1 MITISY
7 SEFTKNSTN
16 QFTMGLFWNLLQQS
30 QISDQ
35 NSRASTLEA
44 RVARLEAELFNTQ
57 KVLTEALKILEQQ
70 SGKDIN
76 GDGKIG

>member
-1 MITISY
+1 
-7 SEFTKNSTN
+7 
-16 QFTMGLFWNLLQQS
+16 MGLFWNLLQQS

-35 NSRASTLEA
+35 KSRASTLEA
-44 RVARLEAELFNTQ
+44 RVVRLEDELFKTQ
-57 KVLTEALKILEQQ
+57 RLLTEALKILEEQ

>member
-1 MITISY
+1 
-7 SEFTKNSTN
+7 
-16 QFTMGLFWNLLQQS
+16 MGLFWNLLQQS
-30 QISDQ
+30 QISEQ

-44 RVARLEAELFNTQ
+44 RVAFLEQELRKTQ
-57 KVLTEALKILEQQ
+57 ELLIKTLKVLEEQ

>member
-1 MITISY
+1 
-7 SEFTKNSTN
+7 
-16 QFTMGLFWNLLQQS
+16 MGLFWNLIQQS

-35 NSRASTLEA
+35 KSKASTLEV
-44 RVARLEAELFNTQ
+44 RVAYLENELHKTQ
-57 KVLTEALKILEQQ
+57 QLLIKTLQVLEEQ